1 MVERSLME
9 LHGPP
14 IKRVNGAH
22 TIPLGVPRGL
32 FSKEAYVILTPH
44 LVLGGVF
51 PENLGLKL

>member
-1 MVERSLME
+1 ME
-9 LHGPP
+9 PHGPP

-44 LVLGGVF
+44 LVLGEVF

>member
-1 MVERSLME
+1 ME
-9 LHGPP
+9 PHGPS
-14 IKRVNGAH
+14 IKRVNGVH
-22 TIPLGVPRGL
+22 NIPLGVPCGL